1 MRSKGDDGVLLVL
14 LGALTKQMAP
24 YLPTP
29 KAGEK
34 GVRCEMNSTTA
45 YF

>member
-24 YLPTP
+24 YLPIL
-29 KAGEK
+29 KDW
-34 GVRCEMNSTTA
+34 
-45 YF
+45 